1 MSLAV
6 LVDQDVTWEKDK
18 TAFQRV
24 LVPPTPEKL
33 KVIRDLVAGITGFS
47 PDRGDQLVIE
57 TLPFENTLLLE
68 PPLPPNAGVPG
79 KPGAPVAGFPIPLTL
94 DRKTLLMG
102 GGALGGLLLLGI
114 VVSLFRRKGRRASGG
129 SSVSTPASLPAAASA
144 SSAAL
149 AAPGQVENQMESQ
162 LAERDALQAKA
173 DAQAL
178 SSLKLAP
185 VITKK
190 AEVFAKHLR
199 DKIAKEPEISVQI
212 LRGWIREEEEN

>member
-1 MSLAV
+1 M
-6 LVDQDVTWEKDK
+6 WW
-18 TAFQRV
+18 
-24 LVPPTPEKL
+24 PP
-33 KVIRDLVAGITGFS
+33 R
-47 PDRGDQLVIE
+47 RGWRWISECCACAMRRRWRRSSGRIAQA
-57 TLPFENTLLLE
+57 
-68 PPLPPNAGVPG
+68 PLPAG
-79 KPGAPVAGFPIPLTL
+79 
-94 DRKTLLMG
+94 
-102 GGALGGLLLLGI
+102 
-114 VVSLFRRKGRRASGG
+114 
-129 SSVSTPASLPAAASA
+129 ASA

-149 AAPGQVENQMESQ
+149 TVPGQVENQMESQ

-178 SSLKLAP
+178 NSLKLAP